1 MSLEEGAALAL
12 DSTGADTAS
21 AAVGDNGAGAGDTG
35 ASTAGDSGAATSV
48 ENKQDV
54 SLESSATADGTQAQ
68 QTDTA
73 ISEYVGQVP
82 VALPDAIRK
91 LQADKDLSAHPLVSE
106 ALKQVQS
113 AYDRLNAY
121 TLHLPTVADAKKFA
135 ESFPGGLND
144 AIQAQQRAQQ
154 LDESDSVFYS
164 RDPAQHRELASTW
177 AKDDPEAFRVLQR
190 AGLEVYAETNPEG
203 YQALGNEILEQT
215 LGNMLETA
223 YKTGNQEAA
232 ARISQVHQDIFGRKP
247 GEQPRQDPRDA
258 KYQQREQAQTQR
270 EQQFQQNVAKN
281 FADTSNTQA
290 GTKISTAIDSV
301 LKTALNGVKIT
312 PQAKQR
318 IAKEAYD
325 EINTRLLQDRAL
337 DNQLKAIVQ
346 AGSRARQFS
355 PQQQQQWVNAIY
367 AKGRNLVQTVV
378 SEKVN
383 EWTVNFL
390 GVKKADTT
398 KREQA
403 GSRTDV
409 TGGGSPNLGMTPLTG
424 DKILNMSDED
434 FRNYKGPIHPE
445 WRKQM
450 QDARFARSK

>member
-1 MSLEEGAALAL
+1 MSLEEAGVLAP
-12 DSTGADTAS
+12 DSTGAEVSSPAT
-21 AAVGDNGAGAGDTG
+21 GDGGYGGTDAGA
-35 ASTAGDSGAATSV
+35 SPAGDGGGA
-48 ENKQDV
+48 QPI
-54 SLESSATADGTQAQ
+54 ESTQATEQPTDATTAEGQ
-68 QTDTA
+68 QPTDTTLP
-73 ISEYVGQVP
+73 EYVGQAP

-91 LQADKDLSAHPLVSE
+91 LQADKDLGAHPLVSE

-135 ESFPGGLND
+135 ESFPGGLQD

-154 LDESDSVFYS
+154 LDESDGVFYS

-177 AKDDPEAFRVLQR
+177 AKDDPEAFGVLTR
-190 AGLEVYAETNPEG
+190 SGLEVYAETNPEG

-215 LGNMLETA
+215 LGNMLATA
-223 YKTGNQEAA
+223 YQTGNQEAA

-247 GEQPRQDPRDA
+247 GEQSRQDPRDA
-258 KYQQREQAQTQR
+258 KHQQREQAQTQK
-270 EQQFQQNVAKN
+270 EQQFQQRVAKS
-281 FADTSNTQA
+281 FADTSNSQA
-290 GTKISTAIDSV
+290 GTKISTAIDGV

-312 PQAKQR
+312 PQARQR
-318 IAKEAYD
+318 IAKEVYD
-325 EINTRLLQDRAL
+325 EINTRLLGDRAL
-337 DNQLKAIVQ
+337 DNQLKAIIQ
-346 AGSRARQFS
+346 AGSRSGNFS
-355 PQQQQQWVNAIY
+355 PQQQQQWINAIY
-367 AKGRNLVQTVV
+367 AKGRNLVQTVAT
-378 SEKVN
+378 EKVN

-403 GSRTDV
+403 GARTDV

-424 DKILNMSDED
+424 DKILNMTDED

-450 QDARFARSK
+450 QEARFGRK